1 MKPRTTSPVED
12 PRLFKQLLARL
23 HHDYPP
29 AKVQHEADLTTLA
42 RCNWQ
47 SERLANLLETD
58 ISHRLSA
65 PILQKIANPSLRLLK
80 ATRRAFA
87 RREHQLLLKQSEANL
102 RSTNT
107 VVTRVE
113 KWNSS
118 H

>member
-1 MKPRTTSPVED
+1 MKSRTIAPVED
-12 PRLFKQLLARL
+12 PRVFNRLLARL

-29 AKVQHEADLTTLA
+29 AKVQHEADLATLA

-47 SERLANLLETD
+47 AERLANLLDTD

-65 PILQKIANPSLRLLK
+65 PILQKIADPSIRLLK

-107 VVTRVE
+107 VITRVE

-118 H
+118 R